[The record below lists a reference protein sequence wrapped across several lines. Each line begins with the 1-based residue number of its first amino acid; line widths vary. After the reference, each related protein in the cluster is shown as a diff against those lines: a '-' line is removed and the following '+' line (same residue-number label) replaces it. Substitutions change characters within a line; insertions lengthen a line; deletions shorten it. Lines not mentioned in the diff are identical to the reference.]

1 MAAAV
6 FSESAVD
13 SAIRGAAK
21 KLGYMQLRN
30 QQVRAVKM
38 FVRGNDVFVCLPTGS
53 GKSLCYCILP
63 ATFDSLFGADGR
75 SIAVIVSPLI
85 SLMKD
90 QVRAMERRGTRAVY
104 VGDCSE
110 ERREVEVCCGNYQLV
125 YMSPEALLTDER
137 WRDMLVSP
145 VYRQHLVALVVDEAH
160 CVKKW

>member
-38 FVRGNDVFVCLPTGS
+38 FVQGNDVFVSLPTGS

-63 ATFDSLFGADGR
+63 ATFDSLYGVDSL

-90 QVRAMERRGTRAVY
+90 QVRAMTQRGMRAVY

-110 ERREVEVCCGNYQLV
+110 EQRDMKVCRGNYQLV

-137 WRDMLVSP
+137 WRDMLIKNYP
-145 VYRQHLVALVVDEAH
+145 KANMLVLGNGEGAFGL
-160 CVKKW
+160 